1 MLKNITDFYEEAI
14 LRIGEGLTPEAFA
27 NMVYEYFHI
36 PIIIVDEGYKLL
48 AYANDGSFKDPYWE
62 DIVHLGTA
70 RSETIANHYLKA
82 GYLESIPEVEGAIYV
97 DWGVSRDYPQSCGP
111 IYVNK
116 ELEGFLSL
124 LFMDPALK
132 DEACRL
138 NARLCRLFGIL
149 LQTMSYQK
157 KTMRNPIRQVFAR
170 KFFDPENLN
179 EPLDADSYRP
189 YINISPDYRIAV
201 IGTFDEGKKMSE
213 LLRGRIRSSYPN
225 IIYLTKQRFLYV
237 LFENQYDAS
246 DEIMEQKFTHILGT
260 YMLHAGISQPFSSFK
275 DRALYIEQAEA
286 ALHAGTWTSPE
297 KTVYF
302 YNDHYSSIMLMAA
315 VTSMA
320 RENLIPAELD
330 ALRRYDEENESNY
343 TETLFAYLYERND
356 LNRSAARL
364 HIHRNTMHYRME
376 KICQL
381 LHIDPDEPQ
390 TALRLEIG
398 FGIERFLRTGT
409 ASFSAP
415 LKRLYSDVGSGTVLF
430 P

>member
-14 LRIGEGLTPEAFA
+14 LKIGEGINPDEFA
-27 NMVYEYFHI
+27 HMVYSYFHI

-48 AYANDGSFKDPYWE
+48 AYANDGSFADPYWE
-62 DIVHLGTA
+62 DIVRFGTA
-70 RSETIANHYLKA
+70 RSETIANHYVKA
-82 GYLESIPEVEGAIYV
+82 GYLESIPKANEAIYV

-111 IYVNK
+111 IYVNT

-124 LFMDPALK
+124 LFMDPAVK

-138 NARLCRLFGIL
+138 NTLLCRLFAIL
-149 LQTMSYQK
+149 LQTTSYQK
-157 KTMRNPIRQVFAR
+157 RTMRNPIRQVFAR

-189 YINISPDYRIAV
+189 HINISPEYRVAV
-201 IGTFDEGKKMSE
+201 IGTFDEGRKMSE
-213 LLRGRIRSSYPN
+213 LVRSRIRSTYPN
-225 IIYLTKQRFLYV
+225 VIYLMKQQFLYV
-237 LFENQYDAS
+237 LLECRNVDY
-246 DEIMEQKFTHILGT
+246 DEIMEQKIAQVLGT
-260 YMLHAGISQPFSSFK
+260 LMLHAGISQRFSSFK
-275 DRALYIEQAEA
+275 DRARYIEQAEA

-297 KTVYF
+297 KIVYT
-302 YNDHYSSIMLMAA
+302 YKDHYSSIMLMAA

-320 RENLIPAELD
+320 RENLIPDELVE
-330 ALRRYDEENESNY
+330 LHRYDEENASSY

-356 LNRSAARL
+356 LNRAAARL

-381 LHIDPDEPQ
+381 LNINPDEPQ

-398 FGIERFLRTGT
+398 FGIEKFLGT
-409 ASFSAP
+409 NFGDRSFH
-415 LKRLYSDVGSGTVLF
+415 VGNPT
-430 P
+430 

>member
-1 MLKNITDFYEEAI
+1 MKNITDFYEEAI
-14 LRIGEGLTPEAFA
+14 LRIGEGMNPDEFA
-27 NMVYEYFHI
+27 HMVYEYFHL

-48 AYANDGSFKDPYWE
+48 AYANDGSFADPYWE
-62 DIVHLGTA
+62 DIVHLGAA

-82 GYLESIPEVEGAIYV
+82 GYLESISEAEGAVYLN
-97 DWGVSRDYPQSCGP
+97 WGVSCDYPQSCGP

-149 LQTMSYQK
+149 LQTTSYQR

-170 KFFDPENLN
+170 KFFDPENLS
-179 EPLDADSYRP
+179 EPLDVNSYKP
-189 YINISPDYRIAV
+189 YIDISPAYRILI
-201 IGTFDEGKKMSE
+201 IGTFDMGRKMSE
-213 LLRGRIRSSYPN
+213 LLRGRIRSIYPN
-225 IIYLTKQRFLYV
+225 VIYLMKHQLLYV
-237 LFENQYDAS
+237 LIEGHHKAS
-246 DEIMEQKFTHILGT
+246 DEIQEQKIAEVIGT
-260 YMLHAGISQPFSSFK
+260 YKLHAGISERFSSFT
-275 DRALYIEQAEA
+275 DRALYIEQAES
-286 ALHAGTWTSPE
+286 ALRAGTWTAPE
-297 KTVYF
+297 KIVYS
-302 YNDHYSSIMLMAA
+302 YKDHYSSIMLMAA

-320 RENLIPAELD
+320 RENLIPDELI
-330 ALRRYDEENESNY
+330 ALRRYDKKNESNY

-364 HIHRNTMHYRME
+364 HIHRNTMRYRME

-398 FGIERFLRTGT
+398 FGIAQFGDSSLR
-409 ASFSAP
+409 
-415 LKRLYSDVGSGTVLF
+415 V
-430 P
+430 

>member
-1 MLKNITDFYEEAI
+1 MKNITDFYEEAI
-14 LRIGEGLTPEAFA
+14 LRIGEGMNPDEFA
-27 NMVYEYFHI
+27 HMVYEYFHL

-48 AYANDGSFKDPYWE
+48 AYANDGSFADPYWE
-62 DIVHLGTA
+62 DIVHLGAA

-82 GYLESIPEVEGAIYV
+82 GYLESISEAEGAVYLN
-97 DWGVSRDYPQSCGP
+97 WGVSRDYPQSCGP

-149 LQTMSYQK
+149 LQTTSYQR

-170 KFFDPENLN
+170 KFFDPENLS
-179 EPLDADSYRP
+179 EPLDVNSYKP
-189 YINISPDYRIAV
+189 YIDISPEYRILI
-201 IGTFDEGKKMSE
+201 IGTFDMGRKMSE
-213 LLRGRIRSSYPN
+213 LLRGRIRSIYPN
-225 IIYLTKQRFLYV
+225 VIYLMKHQLLYV
-237 LFENQYDAS
+237 LIESHHKAS
-246 DEIMEQKFTHILGT
+246 DEIQEQKIAQVIGT
-260 YMLHAGISQPFSSFK
+260 YKLHAGISERFSSFT
-275 DRALYIEQAEA
+275 DRALYIEQAES
-286 ALHAGTWTSPE
+286 ALRAGTWTAPE
-297 KTVYF
+297 KIVYS
-302 YNDHYSSIMLMAA
+302 YKDHYSSIMLMAA

-320 RENLIPAELD
+320 RENLIPDELI

-364 HIHRNTMHYRME
+364 HIHRNTMRYRME

-398 FGIERFLRTGT
+398 FGIAQFGDSSLR
-409 ASFSAP
+409 
-415 LKRLYSDVGSGTVLF
+415 V
-430 P
+430 